1 MSNKNQEVKEVTMD
15 ELERFDDEIVE
26 TEETEM
32 NDKVSVVTKIK
43 AAAEKHP
50 KIAKAAKVAG
60 VAVLGVV
67 AGALGYKKLT
77 NKDKD
82 YVDVDF
88 IDTHVDDSEEHG
100 ETSTEESNDTTVD
113 QN

>member
-1 MSNKNQEVKEVTMD
+1 MSNNNQDFEEVATEEIETTEV
-15 ELERFDDEIVE
+15 VE

-32 NDKVSVVTKIK
+32 KDKVSVVAKIK

-77 NKDKD
+77 NKD

-88 IDTHVDDSEEHG
+88 IDTPVDDSEDHG

>member
-1 MSNKNQEVKEVTMD
+1 MSNKNLVEEVATEEIEATEVAEM
-15 ELERFDDEIVE
+15 
-26 TEETEM
+26 EETEM
-32 NDKVSVVTKIK
+32 KDKVSVVTKIK

-60 VAVLGVV
+60 VAVLGVI

-77 NKDKD
+77 NKD

-88 IDTHVDDSEEHG
+88 IDAPTDDSEDYG
-100 ETSTEESNDTTVD
+100 ETSTEESSDTTVD

>member
-1 MSNKNQEVKEVTMD
+1 MSNKNQEVEEVTMD
-15 ELERFDDEIVE
+15 ELERFDNEIVE

-32 NDKVSVVTKIK
+32 KDKVSVVAKIK

-50 KIAKAAKVAG
+50 KITKAAKVAG
-60 VAVLGVV
+60 VAILGVV

-77 NKDKD
+77 NKD

-88 IDTHVDDSEEHG
+88 IDTPADDSDDYG

>member
-1 MSNKNQEVKEVTMD
+1 MSNKNLVEEVATEEIEATEVAEM
-15 ELERFDDEIVE
+15 
-26 TEETEM
+26 EETEM
-32 NDKVSVVTKIK
+32 KDKVSVVTKIK

-77 NKDKD
+77 NKD

-88 IDTHVDDSEEHG
+88 IDAPTDDSEDYG
-100 ETSTEESNDTTVD
+100 ETSTEESSDTTVD

>member
-1 MSNKNQEVKEVTMD
+1 MSNNNQEVKEVTMD

-32 NDKVSVVTKIK
+32 KDKVSVVAKIK

-77 NKDKD
+77 NKD
-82 YVDVDF
+82 YVDVNF
-88 IDTHVDDSEEHG
+88 IDTPVDDSEEHG

>member
-1 MSNKNQEVKEVTMD
+1 MSNKNLVEEVA
-15 ELERFDDEIVE
+15 
-26 TEETEM
+26 TEEIEATEVAEMEETKM
-32 NDKVSVVTKIK
+32 NDKVSVVEKIK

-77 NKDKD
+77 NKD
-82 YVDVDF
+82 Y
-88 IDTHVDDSEEHG
+88 IDAPTDDSEDHC

>member
-1 MSNKNQEVKEVTMD
+1 MSNNNQEVKEVTMD

-32 NDKVSVVTKIK
+32 NDKVSVVAKIK

-77 NKDKD
+77 NKD

-88 IDTHVDDSEEHG
+88 IDTPVDDSEEHG

>member
-1 MSNKNQEVKEVTMD
+1 MSNKNLKPVEEVTT
-15 ELERFDDEIVE
+15 EEVETTEVVE
-26 TEETEM
+26 TEDTKME
-32 NDKVSVVTKIK
+32 DKVSVVTKIK

-77 NKDKD
+77 NKD

-88 IDTHVDDSEEHG
+88 IDAPTDDSEDYG
-100 ETSTEESNDTTVD
+100 DTSTEESNDTTVD

>member
-1 MSNKNQEVKEVTMD
+1 MSNNNQDFEEVTMD
-15 ELERFDDEIVE
+15 KLERFDDEIVE

-32 NDKVSVVTKIK
+32 NDKVSVVAKIK

-77 NKDKD
+77 NKD

-88 IDTHVDDSEEHG
+88 IDAPVDNSEDNG
-100 ETSTEESNDTTVD
+100 ETSTEESNDTVD

>member
-1 MSNKNQEVKEVTMD
+1 MSNKNQEVEEVTT
-15 ELERFDDEIVE
+15 EVVE

-77 NKDKD
+77 NKD

-88 IDTHVDDSEEHG
+88 IDAPADDSEDYE
-100 ETSTEESNDTTVD
+100 ETSTEENNDTTVD

>member
-1 MSNKNQEVKEVTMD
+1 MSNNNQDFDEVTMD

-32 NDKVSVVTKIK
+32 NDKVSVVAKIK

-77 NKDKD
+77 NKD

-88 IDTHVDDSEEHG
+88 IDAPVDNSEDNG
-100 ETSTEESNDTTVD
+100 ETSTEESNDTVD

>member
-1 MSNKNQEVKEVTMD
+1 MSNKNQEVEEVTTTEVAEM
-15 ELERFDDEIVE
+15 
-26 TEETEM
+26 EETEM
-32 NDKVSVVTKIK
+32 KDKVSVVAKIK
-43 AAAEKHP
+43 EAAEKHP

-67 AGALGYKKLT
+67 AGALGYKKLA
-77 NKDKD
+77 NKDCIN
-82 YVDVDF
+82 VNF
-88 IDTHVDDSEEHG
+88 IEAPSDDSEDYG

>member
-1 MSNKNQEVKEVTMD
+1 MSNKNLVEEVATEVAEM
-15 ELERFDDEIVE
+15 
-26 TEETEM
+26 EETKM
-32 NDKVSVVTKIK
+32 NDKVSVVEKIK

-77 NKDKD
+77 NKN
-82 YVDVDF
+82 YVDADF
-88 IDTHVDDSEEHG
+88 IDAPTDDSEDHG
-100 ETSTEESNDTTVD
+100 ETSTEESNGTTVD

>member
-1 MSNKNQEVKEVTMD
+1 MSNNNLVEEVATEEIETTEV
-15 ELERFDDEIVE
+15 VE

-32 NDKVSVVTKIK
+32 KDKVSIVTKIK

-50 KIAKAAKVAG
+50 KIAKAAKVAV

-77 NKDKD
+77 NKD

-88 IDTHVDDSEEHG
+88 IDAHADDSEDHG

>member
-1 MSNKNQEVKEVTMD
+1 MSNNNQEVKEVTMD

-32 NDKVSVVTKIK
+32 KDKVSVVAKIK

-77 NKDKD
+77 NKD

-88 IDTHVDDSEEHG
+88 IDTPADESEDRE

>member
-1 MSNKNQEVKEVTMD
+1 MSNKNLVEEVA
-15 ELERFDDEIVE
+15 
-26 TEETEM
+26 TEEIEATEVAEMEETKM

-77 NKDKD
+77 NKD

-88 IDTHVDDSEEHG
+88 IDTPVDDSEDHG

>member
-1 MSNKNQEVKEVTMD
+1 MSNKNLVEEVA
-15 ELERFDDEIVE
+15 
-26 TEETEM
+26 TEEIEATEVAEMEETKM
-32 NDKVSVVTKIK
+32 NDKVSVVAKIK

-77 NKDKD
+77 NKD

-88 IDTHVDDSEEHG
+88 IDTPVDDSEEHG

>member
-1 MSNKNQEVKEVTMD
+1 MSNNNQDFEEVTT
-15 ELERFDDEIVE
+15 EETKTTEVAE
-26 TEETEM
+26 TEETM
-32 NDKVSVVTKIK
+32 KDKVSVVAKIK
-43 AAAEKHP
+43 ATAEKHP

-60 VAVLGVV
+60 VAVLGVI

-77 NKDKD
+77 NKD

-88 IDTHVDDSEEHG
+88 IDAPTDDSEDYG
-100 ETSTEESNDTTVD
+100 ETSTEESSDTTVD

>member
-1 MSNKNQEVKEVTMD
+1 MSNNNQEVKEVTMD

-32 NDKVSVVTKIK
+32 NDKVSVVAKIK

-77 NKDKD
+77 NKD

-88 IDTHVDDSEEHG
+88 IDAPVDDSEDHG

>member
-1 MSNKNQEVKEVTMD
+1 MSNKNLVEEVTTEESKTTEVAEM
-15 ELERFDDEIVE
+15 
-26 TEETEM
+26 EETEM
-32 NDKVSVVTKIK
+32 KDKVGMVTKIK

-77 NKDKD
+77 NKD

-88 IDTHVDDSEEHG
+88 IDTPADDSEDYG

>member
-1 MSNKNQEVKEVTMD
+1 MSNKNQEVEEVTME
-15 ELERFDDEIVE
+15 ELERFDNEIVE

-32 NDKVSVVTKIK
+32 KDKVSVVTKIK

-50 KIAKAAKVAG
+50 KIAKAAKLAG

-67 AGALGYKKLT
+67 VGALRYKKLT
-77 NKDKD
+77 NNDV
-82 YVDVDF
+82 VDVDF
-88 IDTHVDDSEEHG
+88 IDAPTDDSEDYG
-100 ETSTEESNDTTVD
+100 DTSTEESNDTTVD

>member
-1 MSNKNQEVKEVTMD
+1 MSNNNQDFEEVTMD

-32 NDKVSVVTKIK
+32 KDKVSVVAKIK

-50 KIAKAAKVAG
+50 KITKAAKVAG

-77 NKDKD
+77 NKD

-88 IDTHVDDSEEHG
+88 IDAPVDDSEDHE
-100 ETSTEESNDTTVD
+100 ETSTEESNDATVD

>member
-1 MSNKNQEVKEVTMD
+1 MSNNNQDFEEVTMD

-32 NDKVSVVTKIK
+32 KDKVSVVAKIK

-77 NKDKD
+77 NKD

-88 IDTHVDDSEEHG
+88 IDAPVDNSEDHE

>member
-1 MSNKNQEVKEVTMD
+1 MSNKNLKPVEEVTT
-15 ELERFDDEIVE
+15 EEVETTEVVE
-26 TEETEM
+26 TEDTKME
-32 NDKVSVVTKIK
+32 DKVSIVTKIK

-77 NKDKD
+77 NKD

-88 IDTHVDDSEEHG
+88 IDAPTDDSEDHG
-100 ETSTEESNDTTVD
+100 ETSTEESSDTTVD

>member
-1 MSNKNQEVKEVTMD
+1 MSNNNQEVKEVTMD

-32 NDKVSVVTKIK
+32 NDKVSVVAKIK

-67 AGALGYKKLT
+67 AGALGYKKLA
-77 NKDKD
+77 NKD

-88 IDTHVDDSEEHG
+88 IDAPVDNSEDHE

>member
-1 MSNKNQEVKEVTMD
+1 MSNNNQEVEKVTMD
-15 ELERFDDEIVE
+15 ELERWDDEIVE

-32 NDKVSVVTKIK
+32 NDKVSVVAKIK

-77 NKDKD
+77 NKD

-88 IDTHVDDSEEHG
+88 IDAPVDDSEDHG

>member
-1 MSNKNQEVKEVTMD
+1 MSNNNQEVTMN

-26 TEETEM
+26 MEETEM
-32 NDKVSVVTKIK
+32 NDKVSAVEKIK

-77 NKDKD
+77 NKA
-82 YVDVDF
+82 YVDADF
-88 IDTHVDDSEEHG
+88 IDAPVDNSEGHG
-100 ETSTEESNDTTVD
+100 ETSTEENNDTTVD

>member
-1 MSNKNQEVKEVTMD
+1 MSNNNREVKEVTMD

-32 NDKVSVVTKIK
+32 NDKVSVVAKIK
-43 AAAEKHP
+43 TAAEKHP

-77 NKDKD
+77 NKD

-88 IDTHVDDSEEHG
+88 IDAPVDNSEDHE

>member
-1 MSNKNQEVKEVTMD
+1 MPNKNLVEEVATEEIETPEV
-15 ELERFDDEIVE
+15 VE

-32 NDKVSVVTKIK
+32 KDKVSVVTKIK

-77 NKDKD
+77 NKDC
-82 YVDVDF
+82 VDVNF
-88 IDTHVDDSEEHG
+88 INTPVDDSKDYG

>member
-1 MSNKNQEVKEVTMD
+1 MSNKNQEVEEVTT
-15 ELERFDDEIVE
+15 EEIETTEVVE

-32 NDKVSVVTKIK
+32 NDKVSVVAKIK

-77 NKDKD
+77 NKD

-88 IDTHVDDSEEHG
+88 IDAPVDNSEDHE

>member
-1 MSNKNQEVKEVTMD
+1 MSNKNQEVEEVTMD
-15 ELERFDDEIVE
+15 ELERFDDEIIE

-32 NDKVSVVTKIK
+32 KDKVSVVAKIK

-67 AGALGYKKLT
+67 AGALGYKRLT

-88 IDTHVDDSEEHG
+88 IDTPADDSEDYG

>member
-1 MSNKNQEVKEVTMD
+1 MSNKNLKPVEEVTT
-15 ELERFDDEIVE
+15 EEVETAEVVE
-26 TEETEM
+26 TEDTKME
-32 NDKVSVVTKIK
+32 DKVSVVTKIK

-77 NKDKD
+77 NKD

-88 IDTHVDDSEEHG
+88 IDAPTDDSEDYG
-100 ETSTEESNDTTVD
+100 DTSTEESNDTTVD

>member
-1 MSNKNQEVKEVTMD
+1 MSNNNQEVKEVTMD

-32 NDKVSVVTKIK
+32 NDKVSVVAKIK

-77 NKDKD
+77 NKD
-82 YVDVDF
+82 YVDVNF
-88 IDTHVDDSEEHG
+88 IDTPVDDSEEHG

>member
-1 MSNKNQEVKEVTMD
+1 MSNKNQEVEKVTMD

-32 NDKVSVVTKIK
+32 KDKVSVVTKIK

-77 NKDKD
+77 NKD

-88 IDTHVDDSEEHG
+88 IDTPVDDSEEHG

>member
-1 MSNKNQEVKEVTMD
+1 MSNKNLVEEVA
-15 ELERFDDEIVE
+15 
-26 TEETEM
+26 TEEIEATKVAEMEETKM
-32 NDKVSVVTKIK
+32 NDKVSVVEKIK

-77 NKDKD
+77 NKD

-88 IDTHVDDSEEHG
+88 IDAPTDDSEDHG

>member
-1 MSNKNQEVKEVTMD
+1 MSNKNLVEEVATEEVETT
-15 ELERFDDEIVE
+15 EVVE

-32 NDKVSVVTKIK
+32 KDKVSVVTKIK

-77 NKDKD
+77 NKD

-88 IDTHVDDSEEHG
+88 IDAPADDLADYG
-100 ETSTEESNDTTVD
+100 VTSTEESNDTTVD

>member
-1 MSNKNQEVKEVTMD
+1 MSNNNQEVKEVTMD

-32 NDKVSVVTKIK
+32 NDKVSVVAKIK

-77 NKDKD
+77 NKD

-88 IDTHVDDSEEHG
+88 IDAPVDNSEDHE

>member
-1 MSNKNQEVKEVTMD
+1 MSNKNLVEEVATEEIETPEV
-15 ELERFDDEIVE
+15 VE

-32 NDKVSVVTKIK
+32 KDKVSVVTKIK

-77 NKDKD
+77 NKD

-88 IDTHVDDSEEHG
+88 IDTPVDDSEEHG

>member
-1 MSNKNQEVKEVTMD
+1 MSNNNQEVKEVTMD

-32 NDKVSVVTKIK
+32 NDKVSVVAKIK

-77 NKDKD
+77 NKD

-88 IDTHVDDSEEHG
+88 IDAPVDNSDDHE